1 MIRAS
6 KTIGSQMAKLYIK
19 RYSSSSKELNKN
31 IIHKLNESRN
41 NSSLTKKENIELIE
55 VRSQANSE
63 DYNSMQKSLSGL
75 ELNKLENET
84 SKNSSSTNL
93 IKSMNQPLL
102 YDSSLQIINI
112 NQNETSNSNIRYT
125 VEKYDENCIDDSKI
139 EYIECLLEEQ
149 NKNFFYFQL

>member
-6 KTIGSQMAKLYIK
+6 KTIGSQMAKSYIK

-125 VEKYDENCIDDSKI
+125 VEKYDENCINDSKI